1 MRCMCASGEGRVRA
15 KRKEGKRMTL
25 RTMYAGEGMLWGGQG
40 SGRRWRVVFDD
51 GICICRCRTRCTDGQ
66 DPHRTN
72 VHGWDELGHWCG
84 ELVHC
89 AGPGGVGATADVQ
102 EMGGKRGEDDDLR
115 AGLQGT
121 PNHPDRLL
129 VGGLL
134 GPRRGGARGEQRAE
148 PRRKSSGAP
157 PLMRRFNSL
166 HSIDWHR
173 LVFI

>member
-1 MRCMCASGEGRVRA
+1 MHAGDEGRVRA
-15 KRKEGKRMTL
+15 KRTVEKRMPL
-25 RTMYAGEGMLWGGQG
+25 RTKCAGGGMLCGGQG
-40 SGRRWRVVFDD
+40 SERRARGLFGG
-51 GICICRCRTRCTDGQ
+51 GIWMRRYQTMCFTGQ
-66 DPHRTN
+66 DPYRTN

-134 GPRRGGARGEQRAE
+134 GPRRGGGRGEQRAE

-157 PLMRRFNSL
+157 PLMRRFKL
-166 HSIDWHR
+166 TP
-173 LVFI
+173 FY